1 MLRFEALPSK
11 WMLRSQ
17 RAGMMLLCMCAALVF
32 VPAALAQPDFTL
44 TAPSSMSPD
53 ATAPGGTSSAD
64 ITMVAASGFV
74 GPVTLGCTVTP
85 NVAITSSYFP
95 TCVMSP
101 ATLTA
106 SGGASATVTTYLQT
120 PQISYTITFTGTDSS
135 GTQKTQLDL
144 TVLSVSPQ
152 FTITVERAAA
162 PSSVV
167 AGTGATAVVN
177 VNPLAGYTTPPN
189 GGITLYC
196 GSITPLVTVAPV
208 CSFSTN
214 NAPGHL
220 QISGNTTAPSTLTI
234 STFGPILCAAVY
246 GRSFYA
252 LWLSIPVMGLV
263 GLGATARDKR
273 RRRAW
278 GIMALFVLTGALL
291 LLPACGNTITNTC
304 TSSSTAPNGTTPA
317 NTYTLTIIGV
327 DGNGVVSSNSTS
339 TSGAATVSLG
349 VTAPPK

>member
-1 MLRFEALPSK
+1 MLKFEGFTSN
-11 WMLRSQ
+11 WILRSG
-17 RAGMMLLCMCAALVF
+17 RAGLVLLCLCAALLS
-32 VPAALAQPDFTL
+32 VPAASAQPDFTL
-44 TAPSSMSPD
+44 TTPGSMSPD
-53 ATAPGGTSSAD
+53 ATAPGGTSSAN
-64 ITMVAASGFV
+64 ITMVAGSGFV

-85 NVAITSSYFP
+85 TVAITSSYFP

-101 ATLTA
+101 VSLTA
-106 SGGASATVTTYLQT
+106 SGGTSATVTTYLQT

-135 GTQKTQLDL
+135 GTQTAQLSL

-152 FTITVERAAA
+152 FTITVQSKVA

-177 VNPLAGYTTPPN
+177 VNPLAGYTTPS

-214 NAPGHL
+214 NETGHL
-220 QISGNTTAPSTLTI
+220 QISGNTTVPSTLTI
-234 STFGPILCAAVY
+234 NTFGPILCAAVY
-246 GRSFYA
+246 SRSFYA
-252 LWLSIPVMGLV
+252 FWLSIPIMGLA
-263 GLGATARDKR
+263 GLGAAARDKKR
-273 RRRAW
+273 RKVW
-278 GIMALFVLTGALL
+278 GVMALFVVGGALL
-291 LLPACGNTITNTC
+291 LLPACGNTITNAC
-304 TSSSTAPNGTTPA
+304 TSAGNAPNGTTPA
-317 NTYTLTIIGV
+317 NTYTFTIIGV
-327 DGNGVVSSNSTS
+327 DSNGVVSSNSTL

>member
-1 MLRFEALPSK
+1 MLKFEGFTSN
-11 WMLRSQ
+11 WILRSR
-17 RAGMMLLCMCAALVF
+17 RARMSLLCVFAALVF
-32 VPAALAQPDFTL
+32 VPAASAQPDFTL
-44 TAPSSMSPD
+44 TAPGSMSPD
-53 ATAPGGTSSAD
+53 ATAPGGTSSAN
-64 ITMVAASGFV
+64 ITMVASSGFV
-74 GPVTLGCTVTP
+74 GPLTLGCTVTP
-85 NVAITSSYFP
+85 TVAITSSFFP

-120 PQISYTITFTGTDSS
+120 PQISYTITFTGTDST
-135 GTQKTQLDL
+135 GTQTTQLDL

-152 FTITVERAAA
+152 FTITVQRAAA

-167 AGTGATAVVN
+167 AGTGAQAVVN
-177 VNPLAGYTTPPN
+177 VNPLAGYTTPS

-214 NAPGHL
+214 SVAGHL
-220 QISGNTTAPSTLTI
+220 QISGNSTAPSTLTI
-234 STFGPILCAAVY
+234 STFGPISCAAVY
-246 GRSFYA
+246 SRSFYA
-252 LWLSIPVMGLV
+252 FWLSIPLMGLV

-273 RRRAW
+273 RRKFW
-278 GIMALFVLTGALL
+278 GVMALFVVSGVLL
-291 LLPACGNTITNTC
+291 LMPACGNTYNNAC
-304 TSSSTAPNGTTPA
+304 TSNTTAPNGTTPA

-327 DGNGVVSSNSTS
+327 DSNGVVSSNSTS